1 MMNQLETDV
10 LTIIN
15 PSNDYIFSKWK
26 EKISMPSNYNL
37 VNDITDYG
45 QKMFQ
50 TIFEAYVIPVE
61 NRDKFIKKAA
71 CEETNRELIHQI
83 PLSFL
88 INTANIARKVIFT
101 EINRFPETIKDI
113 GRIQIVFSDIIDT
126 FIYYISEYV
135 EEKSVQKDKNQLT
148 KESHEERLTLLG
160 QMTSSFVHEFRNPLT
175 TIHGFIQ
182 LLRSENPELP
192 YMDII
197 SSELEQLK
205 FRISQF
211 LLLSRRESV
220 NQEKTLFNVHDIFD
234 QIIAFIYP
242 RLLEFNVE
250 LERRIDRDL
259 YIEGYVE
266 EFRQVIINIIFNA
279 IDVLAEQ
286 ESSSAI
292 KVKGY
297 RNEDSI
303 VLTISNTGPKIPDD
317 LLATIFKPFVTTKK
331 SGTGLGLYVC
341 NDIIKKHNGQLLC
354 TSNDEWTT
362 FTIVIPIASQE
373 LEKRTKEH

>member
-1 MMNQLETDV
+1 
-10 LTIIN
+10 
-15 PSNDYIFSKWK
+15 
-26 EKISMPSNYNL
+26 
-37 VNDITDYG
+37 
-45 QKMFQ
+45 
-50 TIFEAYVIPVE
+50 
-61 NRDKFIKKAA
+61 
-71 CEETNRELIHQI
+71 
-83 PLSFL
+83 
-88 INTANIARKVIFT
+88 
-101 EINRFPETIKDI
+101 
-113 GRIQIVFSDIIDT
+113 
-126 FIYYISEYV
+126 
-135 EEKSVQKDKNQLT
+135 DKNQLT

-317 LLATIFKPFVTTKK
+317 LLATIFEPFVKTKKSGTGLVLYVINANGLTITNTCLKISDDFLETIFELFVTTKK
-331 SGTGLGLYVC
+331 SGTGLVLYVC